1 MTQIRALALIVL
13 FLAAGAPLHAQ
24 DQATWDPKRV
34 QVTRQH
40 LEGQLAQYEQL
51 LSSGSHSRQ
60 YKDRIRAE
68 AELIRR
74 RLREGDVQVGDQVAL
89 YVEGNQV
96 LSDTFTVSLGHVL
109 FLPTIGDIKVGGLLR
124 SELEG
129 RLSQELA
136 RYIVDPVVR
145 VQPLIRVAVAGEV
158 GSPGF
163 YTVPAET
170 LVSDMLMKAGGP
182 TATANLRKVWVERR
196 GNRVWEGEI
205 MQAALA
211 EGRTLDQMSLHP
223 GDQIY
228 VPRASEKFFKD
239 PWSVTRAV
247 GATAAVIGLLVRVL

>member
-1 MTQIRALALIVL
+1 MKQIRLLALVVL
-13 FLAAGAPLHAQ
+13 LLAAGAPLRAQ
-24 DQATWDPKRV
+24 VQAALDPNRARI
-34 QVTRQH
+34 TRQH
-40 LEGQLAQYEQL
+40 LEGQLAQYEQI

-60 YKDRIRAE
+60 YKERIRAE
-68 AELIRR
+68 AELIRT
-74 RLREGDVQVGDQVAL
+74 RLREGDIQVGDQVAL
-89 YVEGNQV
+89 YVEGNQA
-96 LSDTFTVSLGHVL
+96 LTDTFTVSLGHVL
-109 FLPTIGDIKVGGLLR
+109 FLPTIGDIQVGGLLR

-129 RLSQELA
+129 RLSQQLA
-136 RYIVDPVVR
+136 RYIINPVVR

-182 TATANLRKVWVERR
+182 TPNANLRKLWVERR

-205 MQAALA
+205 MQAAIA

-228 VPRASEKFFKD
+228 VPKAPQKLFGD
-239 PWSVTRAV
+239 PWAVTRAI
-247 GATAAVIGLLVRVL
+247 GATAAIIGLIVRAL